1 MFFNEED
8 VAVLADNDTRVVGN
22 DIPLDAA
29 GDSPAAGNANCNEE
43 VGGAVGMSA
52 DETTQP
58 TEDIKAGTTDLKTES
73 DDVVDLDF
81 DDALQANGN
90 SDQIK
95 DTMQLDIKPKG
106 LSEDGVVDGNTQS
119 EISNSSQTTMEDS
132 YANEDVDLDFDV
144 LDDNNTSDGTN
155 YLDPD
160 NAGDSGEVVD
170 LDFSDSLQSN
180 GNSDQIEDTVHE
192 DNIVC
197 EEVSP
202 ITFSENQVRVFQRKS
217 GNLIMESDLEA
228 VMQFYQYNLSES
240 ECLELIANAHNISED
255 SISVVINEKS
265 NLVDSTVK
273 KVKKAV
279 SPVDNQIQAL
289 LAKKSKM
296 TPEQWKKSGNADRL
310 KTLRAKKVLNK

>member
-52 DETTQP
+52 DETNQP
-58 TEDIKAGTTDLKTES
+58 TEDIKADTTALKTES
-73 DDVVDLDF
+73 DDIVDLDF
-81 DDALQANGN
+81 SDALNANGESN
-90 SDQIK
+90 QIEDTVHEDVTNNTDTVIADQT
-95 DTMQLDIKPKG
+95 DVND
-106 LSEDGVVDGNTQS
+106 E
-119 EISNSSQTTMEDS
+119 
-132 YANEDVDLDFDV
+132 YHEDVDLDFEDTEE
-144 LDDNNTSDGTN
+144 NNTTSDDN

-160 NAGDSGEVVD
+160 NIKEEENVVD
-170 LDFSDSLQSN
+170 LDFSDALDANEKSN
-180 GNSDQIEDTVHE
+180 QIEDTVHE

-217 GNLIMESDLEA
+217 GNLIMESDLDA

-289 LAKKSKM
+289 LAKKAKM